1 MQGVF
6 RKRCD
11 DLVDAYVRASLKRE
25 RDAREICL
33 FLEERIRRDRR
44 SFRRRI
50 AALEKE
56 QRVSDRSI
64 EELVWEVE
72 QLKLRMGCMT
82 DCMAAQ
88 EMRSRLEAS
97 SARGGALVTAC
108 DEWTRI

>member
-25 RDAREICL
+25 RDAREIGL
-33 FLEERIRRDRR
+33 LLEGRMRRDRR

-50 AALEKE
+50 ATLEQE

-64 EELVWEVE
+64 EELMWEVE
-72 QLKLRMGCMT
+72 QLKLRVGCMA
-82 DCMAAQ
+82 DCLAAQ
-88 EMRSRLEAS
+88 EEMRSRLEAAS
-97 SARGGALVTAC
+97 GAQGVTAC